1 MTPLELC
8 LASQLYHPYYAGG
21 AQRYRSYLPGLR
33 QRQVCT
39 EVFTATP
46 SQERVAKFNAGSTS
60 PKLNPGQ
67 VLPVENDQE
76 TPIYRVQLGEK
87 RKSQRVLQYGEALV
101 QFCQQPNTRPDVVQF
116 LPLPPWSIPA
126 LRQLRQLNIPLAYAY
141 NLINGQQK
149 SVRGRL
155 LQLVARRYQFPLL
168 DCVLVQSSIMADSL
182 RAEGFR
188 GRIEIIPNGVD
199 TERFKPEVDTA
210 VRQQI
215 RQTLGIDPS
224 APVLIYVGAIEP
236 RKGSDLLFAAWAKIA
251 PELPNAHLIL
261 LGPRLDEGD
270 PALAGFQRKLD
281 ALIHA
286 SGAAER
292 VHFMGRVD
300 DVVPYLQAADLFVF
314 PSRREGLPNV
324 VLEAMATGLP
334 VVTTPFVGLSA
345 ELGQAETHYLLANF
359 DAEHLAQRI
368 RQLLLEPS
376 LAEQLGRNGRS
387 WVETHLDLNNILDK
401 YAALYRELAGRAKA
415 V

>member
-1 MTPLELC
+1 MTPLKLC

-21 AQRYRSYLPGLR
+21 AQRYLSYLPGLR

-46 SQERVAKFNAGSTS
+46 SQERVTKFNADLTFS
-60 PKLNPGQ
+60 KLNPGQ
-67 VLPVENDQE
+67 ILPVENDQE